1 VDLNQIMKLVS
12 DPTVR
17 QLLQSLL
24 SRMGS
29 GQGGSFDVNKLM
41 SQLQQGGLQQQV
53 QSWVD
58 TGSNQPVTGQQVQQA
73 LGSDAIDQAAA
84 DAGTTP
90 DDAAKKLANVLPQL
104 VDKASPQ
111 GQLPDATALQSAF
124 SQLLGPNAGQGR

>member
-1 VDLNQIMKLVS
+1 MDLNQIMKLVN

-24 SRMGS
+24 TKVSG
-29 GQGGSFDVNKLM
+29 GQGGSLDVNKLM

-73 LGSDAIDQAAA
+73 LGADTIAQAAA

-90 DDAAKKLANVLPQL
+90 DEAAKKLASVLPQL
-104 VDKASPQ
+104 VDKASPE
-111 GQLPDATALQSAF
+111 GSMPDANALQSALD
-124 SQLLGPNAGQGR
+124 QLLGPNTGQGR